1 MGARLAGD
9 ALAAAG
15 MEGTTGLARVTAG
28 AQDRMMGNI
37 LFDVDKDG
45 NLTYGGRE
53 GGMDMGKAIGKSIA
67 STFLEN
73 QSEMIFNAFKGLG
86 KGIWKN
92 VEETVPGGAS
102 EFMKY
107 ITNSRAGKLYREIKD
122 NPTFKEA
129 AKKRSS
135 TGYPKNIWK
144 KCIIILQMSR

>member
-73 QSEMIFNAFKGLG
+73 QSEMISTHSKDWAKEYGRM
-86 KGIWKN
+86 WKRPFP
-92 VEETVPGGAS
+92 VAQV
-102 EFMKY
+102 
-107 ITNSRAGKLYREIKD
+107 NS
-122 NPTFKEA
+122 
-129 AKKRSS
+129 
-135 TGYPKNIWK
+135 
-144 KCIIILQMSR
+144 